1 MVEAAAKAW
10 GDKPLDILVNSAG
23 KSPILFAD
31 DNARTDYSRSWYKS
45 F

>member
-1 MVEAAAKAW
+1 MIEAAAKAW

-23 KSPILFAD
+23 KSRFLVA
-31 DNARTDYSRSWYKS
+31 DNARADYSRSWPKA